1 MVKNKLI
8 QILIG
13 FVSTLF
19 LIGIIFLFPSLFGD
33 LDKNI
38 LHSKFALR
46 GEMKI
51 DTSIV
56 ILYLDNDDIA
66 ALGGWPLK
74 RNYYA
79 LLINVLNELESKVI
93 GFGIALTETNQE
105 RPEYDDLIAN
115 VVQKNNNVVL
125 SSYFK
130 SISNEGP
137 NLTSR
142 LPEGVGYRLDQKN
155 KLLSGEEISL
165 PFDKLLTSAF
175 SVGHENL
182 TVDSKVPLFITS
194 GTGLMPAFS
203 FEILRRFLDAEKSDV
218 TIDNSRAIIQT
229 PVRRVAIPLNDN
241 ATVNI
246 NYPGGVNTLQAIPV
260 VEFLQAYNL
269 SKRGGITDIDV
280 NKIKSKIVLVGVIAQ
295 GRSSFLSTP
304 YSKQFPALGV
314 HASIIHNALHNNFVT
329 NLPKFFEYL
338 IFLLIGTAAS
348 FLIFRKNELISWF
361 ILGGI
366 ILFYITSSYLC
377 FLIFNLEVPIT
388 GFLFVALFLPF
399 GLLVYKHRIVKRTM
413 YYLESE
419 KDAISKKLR
428 QREERLLRLE
438 NELKEAELKQATDKT
453 TILLEK
459 INKYRNELKTLKEKA
474 SELHINR
481 EEGTEKVEPQN
492 FEGIIYHPQGPMQP
506 IIEFVKKI
514 ADNDAA
520 VLILGES
527 GTGKELIAKAIHK
540 TSKRSNSPF
549 IAVNCGALSETLL
562 ESELFG
568 HEKGAFTGAVKEK
581 PGRFELADGGT
592 IFLDEIAETSEAFQV
607 KLLRVLQEGEFERV
621 GGIETQKVN
630 VRVIAATNR
639 ELRSDNSAKKFRQD
653 LYYRL
658 SVFVVTLPPLRQRKS
673 DIPILAD
680 YYINLE
686 YRGMKIS
693 PNILEV
699 FITYDWPGNIREMH
713 SAIKRSV
720 ILAKSE
726 NRDIIRLSDL
736 PHEMKNLELENI
748 DIVDRIIESLRDK
761 KFSRSSIS
769 ETAKELGGFNRGTV
783 AEYFRGVCF
792 QNFVENNFNTE
803 VTISAISESNDI
815 EVQKKVANKLNEYI
829 TNALELVEKNKDTEA
844 NIIRSKPKFKN
855 LPQKYH
861 IYLEKIIE
869 RYTNDDFRILQ

>member
-1 MVKNKLI
+1 MGKNLLI
-8 QILIG
+8 QIIVG
-13 FVSTLF
+13 VVASLF
-19 LIGIIFLFPSLFGD
+19 LIGLILLFPQLFSSLEENV
-33 LDKNI
+33 LN
-38 LHSKFALR
+38 SKFNLR
-46 GEMKI
+46 GESKI

-56 ILYLDNDDIA
+56 ILYLDNDDIN

-79 LLINVLNELESKVI
+79 LLINVLNELGAKVI

-105 RPEYDDLIAN
+105 RPEYDDLLAN
-115 VVQKNNNVVL
+115 VVLKNKNVVF

-130 SISNEGP
+130 SISNEEP

-142 LPEGVGYRLDQKN
+142 LPEGVGYRLDPIN
-155 KLLSGEEISL
+155 RILSGEAINL
-165 PFDKLLTSAF
+165 PFEKLLTSAY

-182 TVDSKVPLFITS
+182 SSDSRVPLFIAS
-194 GTGLMPAFS
+194 GNGLMPAFS
-203 FEILRRFLDAEKSDV
+203 FEILRRFLDAEKNDV
-218 TIDNSRAIIQT
+218 TIDNSKAIIRT
-229 PVRRVAIPLNDN
+229 PARSIEIPFNDD

-246 NYPGGVNTLQAIPV
+246 NYPGGVNSLQAIPV

-280 NKIKSKIVLVGVIAQ
+280 HKIKNKIVLVGVIAQ
-295 GRSSFLSTP
+295 GRSTFLSTP

-314 HASIIHNALHNNFVT
+314 HAAIIHNTLHNNFVIK
-329 NLPKFFEYL
+329 LPKLFEYVFL
-338 IFLLIGTAAS
+338 LLIGIVCS
-348 FLIFRKNELISWF
+348 VLIFRLNELKSLLL
-361 ILGGI
+361 LGVI
-366 ILFYITSSYLC
+366 ILVYTFLSYLS
-377 FLIFNLEVPIT
+377 FFIFNLDIPISR
-388 GFLFVALFLPF
+388 FLFVALFLSF
-399 GLLVYKHRIVKRTM
+399 GLLVYKHRILKRTM
-413 YYLESE
+413 YHLESE
-419 KDAISKKLR
+419 KDAIARKLK

-453 TILLEK
+453 TVILEK
-459 INKYRNELKTLKEKA
+459 INKYKNELKALKEKA
-474 SELHINR
+474 SDLQINL
-481 EEGTEKVEPQN
+481 EERAETVEPQN

-540 TSKRSNSPF
+540 TSRRSNNPF

-592 IFLDEIAETSEAFQV
+592 IFLDEVAETSEAFQV

-621 GGIETQKVN
+621 GGTETQKVN

-639 ELRSDNSAKKFRQD
+639 DLLSDNSAKKFRQD

-658 SVFVVTLPPLRQRKS
+658 SVFVVNLPPLRLRKA
-673 DIPILAD
+673 DIPMLAEH
-680 YYINLE
+680 YVNLE
-686 YRGMKIS
+686 NPGMKIN
-693 PNILEV
+693 PNIIDV
-699 FITYDWPGNIREMH
+699 FMKYDWPGNIREL
-713 SAIKRSV
+713 SSVIKRAV

-726 NRDIIRLSDL
+726 NKNIISLSDL
-736 PHEMKNLELENI
+736 PPELDNVRKENI
-748 DIVDRIIESLRDK
+748 DIVDQIIDSLRDK
-761 KFSRSSIS
+761 KFSRNSIS

-783 AEYFRGVCF
+783 AEYFRGFCF
-792 QNFVENNFNTE
+792 QKFVDNNFNYNE
-803 VTISAISESNDI
+803 TITAIAETDDFEI
-815 EVQKKVANKLNEYI
+815 RKKVANKLNEYLS
-829 TNALELVEKNKDTEA
+829 NALELVEPKKEVEE

-855 LPQKYH
+855 LQQKYH

-869 RYTNDDFRILQ
+869 GYTRGDFKILQ